1 MNKLDQ
7 IETNPMT
14 IARPLMDFPTGGG
27 GLMAPDS
34 RKVMDTAEQFRALMD
49 AQEAGAYNLPNT
61 MGGVKGKNS
70 MVLDTRGRNPDA
82 LADPTAGVL
91 PTSEQLAKMN
101 ELVGEHGFGV
111 TASNRGA
118 VMFPFDA
125 EMDPKAASKAMRK
138 TSKGLEEIFPSSQE
152 KSLSTMGY
160 VPGVG
165 KRSPEGPLST
175 APYSGEATTD
185 MLRAFS
191 ELPPTVSQN
200 LGESEAVREAIRAK
214 ALRDAKMGGTRGDIQ
229 ETRRFFS
236 EADWPKAVALM
247 RQGMTPAA
255 ALAAL
260 GYNINAMAADER

>member
-1 MNKLDQ
+1 M
-7 IETNPMT
+7 
-14 IARPLMDFPTGGG
+14 
-27 GLMAPDS
+27 MAPDS
-34 RKVMDTAEQFRALMD
+34 RRMMDAAEQFRALMD

-61 MGGVKGKNS
+61 MKSTKGKNS
-70 MVLDTRGRNPDA
+70 MVLDTRDLNPEA
-82 LADPTAGVL
+82 LSDPSAGVL

-101 ELVGEHGFGV
+101 ELVGPQGFGV

-118 VMFPFDA
+118 VMFPYDA
-125 EMDPKAASKAMRK
+125 TMNPKDASKAMRK
-138 TSKGLEEIFPSSQE
+138 SSKALEEIFPSSQE

-185 MLRAFS
+185 MLNAFAD
-191 ELPPTVSQN
+191 LPPTVSQN
-200 LGESEAVREAIRAK
+200 LGESENVRSAIRAK
-214 ALRDAKMGGTRGDIQ
+214 ALRDSKMGGTRGDIQ

-236 EADWPKAVALM
+236 EADWPKAVALI

>member
-1 MNKLDQ
+1 
-7 IETNPMT
+7 
-14 IARPLMDFPTGGG
+14 
-27 GLMAPDS
+27 
-34 RKVMDTAEQFRALMD
+34 
-49 AQEAGAYNLPNT
+49 

-82 LADPTAGVL
+82 LDDPSAGVL
-91 PTSEQLAKMN
+91 PTSEQLARMN
-101 ELVGEHGFGV
+101 EAVGDYGFGV
-111 TASNRGA
+111 TATNRGA

-125 EMDPKAASKAMRK
+125 GMDPKEASKAMRK
-138 TSKGLEEIFPSSQE
+138 SGKALEEIFPSSQQ

-175 APYSGEATTD
+175 LPYSGEATSD

-200 LGESEAVREAIRAK
+200 LSESEAVREAIRAK
-214 ALRDAKMGGTRGDIQ
+214 ALRDSKMGGTRGDIQ

-236 EADWPKAVALM
+236 EADWPKAVELI
-247 RQGMTPAA
+247 RRGMTPAA

-260 GYNINAMAADER
+260 GYNVNAMAADER